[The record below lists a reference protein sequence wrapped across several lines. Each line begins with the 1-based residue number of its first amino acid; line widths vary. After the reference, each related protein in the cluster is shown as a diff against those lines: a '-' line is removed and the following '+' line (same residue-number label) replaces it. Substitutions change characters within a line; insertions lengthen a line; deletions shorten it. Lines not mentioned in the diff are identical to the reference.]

1 MKSISVGIIGTGFG
15 GAVHAPIFQLHP
27 GFEVKAI
34 ASVYRDRSESRT
46 WQGISYYK
54 DWRCMLESEQLDL
67 AVVASAPVHHYEMTM
82 LALQSGCH
90 VLTEKPLGMDKE
102 QTLHMLKESMRV
114 KRRAFVNFQWRWT
127 PIRQRI
133 KRMLQ
138 SKELGEIQHIK
149 YTGSFSGYNML
160 TNSYRG
166 WESRTE
172 EGGGFLFAVGS
183 HMIDSLLWWMG
194 EEIIDVYGDLRT
206 QIPTHTGEAGPEI
219 RNADDAFTFTGRF
232 KNGASL
238 LVDVFYPGVR
248 GTGWKLEMY
257 GSKGTLI
264 MRDDQILECSFGG
277 SFDPIEIE
285 PFPPPANLESPA
297 IHYYNGLYQM
307 VDAMYNSLTEH
318 TTSISMPQFAD
329 GHKVQAV
336 LDAIRLS
343 SETRSRILADYG
355 PYIDLK

>member
-102 QTLHMLKESMRV
+102 QTLHMLKESIRV

-232 KNGASL
+232 KSGASL

-307 VDAMYNSLTEH
+307 VDAIYNSLTEH
-318 TTSISMPQFAD
+318 TTSINMPQFAD

-343 SETRSRILADYG
+343 SETQSRILADYG